1 MKVGLKKIA
10 TALILLLT
18 LLVVAIA
25 AGRCVQRLVDWGTYL
40 TGVGTI
46 LTGLATIAL
55 AVAALYAGLQAVR
68 EYGSRTKAEHMSTLA
83 GFFRE
88 FYENT
93 RFRRIRQKIDFGEFS
108 DIRTLLEKD
117 KTENSD
123 FSQEEKELFD
133 DFTDYLNFFEMV
145 AYWIKCGQIAEDEA
159 KAMFDY
165 YLRRL
170 VEFPDGSYLLG
181 YLKAAGFEYLSQ
193 LLVK

>member
-1 MKVGLKKIA
+1 MKKVGAVWVLLIA
-10 TALILLLT
+10 MAVLL
-18 LLVVAIA
+18 AAGIA
-25 AGRCVQRLVDWGTYL
+25 AGRCIEHLADWGTYL

-46 LTGLATIAL
+46 AL
-55 AVAALYAGLQAVR
+55 ALAALYAGLQAVR
-68 EYGSRTKAEHMSTLA
+68 EYGSRTKSEHMRSLSA
-83 GFFRE
+83 FFRE

-108 DIRTLLEKD
+108 EIKALLEKD
-117 KTENSD
+117 NAENPD
-123 FSQEEKELFD
+123 FDQVEKELFD

-170 VEFPDGSYLLG
+170 VEFPDGSYLLR
-181 YLKAAGFEYLSQ
+181 YLREAGFEYLSE
-193 LLVK
+193 LLVKYPKAKKA